1 MIGFIG
7 LGIMGSRMASN
18 LLDKGFDLIL
28 YNRTRDKA
36 NELLEKGAKW
46 ADSPK
51 ELAQKADIVFTMLA
65 NPEIVEK
72 LATGEEGFLS
82 GMREGALWVDS
93 STVNPSFSR
102 KMAQEAFT
110 RGLRFLDAPVTGSL
124 KPAELGELVFLVGG
138 NEEDLEEVRP
148 YLNAMGKSIQ
158 HLGENGKG
166 SSMKI
171 IINLML
177 AQNMAVFS
185 EAVSLGEALGLEKEM
200 VMETI
205 LNGPT
210 AAPSLKLKK
219 DKILSNQFDPEFPLE
234 HIQKDLQLV
243 SISAFEKNLAMPVA
257 NVTKEVYALAKQQGL
272 SKKDFSAI
280 YSFLSNNKTE

>member
-18 LLDKGFDLIL
+18 LLDKGFDLIV
-28 YNRTRDKA
+28 YNRTKDKA
-36 NELLEKGAKW
+36 KDLLEKGARW
-46 ADSPK
+46 ADSPR
-51 ELAQKADIVFTMLA
+51 ELAQKSDIIFTMLA
-65 NPEIVEK
+65 NPAIVEK
-72 LATGEEGFLS
+72 VAAGEEGFLS
-82 GMREGALWVDS
+82 SMREGALWVDS

-102 KMAQEAFT
+102 KMAKEASIH
-110 RGLRFLDAPVTGSL
+110 GLRFLDAPVTGSL

-138 NEEDLEEVRP
+138 NEKDLDEIRP

-185 EAVSLGEALGLEKEM
+185 EAVSLGEALGLDKE
-200 VMETI
+200 VVIET
-205 LNGPT
+205 LLEGPT

-219 DKILSNQFDPEFPLE
+219 DKILSNQFEPEFPLE
-234 HIQKDLQLV
+234 HLQKDLQLV
-243 SISAFEKNLAMPVA
+243 SISAFESNLAMPIA

-272 SKKDFSAI
+272 SKKEFSAI
-280 YSFLSNNKTE
+280 YSFLSNKEKE